1 MAGEPKLNVREMQL
15 SEVGIRIDYFHDSSD
30 DHLRILGVD
39 RASLPSREEWLSF
52 YEDDYARPISARMGY
67 SLLCLLDGDVV
78 GFSSTDRI
86 DFGQQAFMHLH
97 IIVPELRRKGHGAE
111 FVKQSARC
119 YFSALE
125 LERLYCEPNAFN
137 TAPNLTLQNAGFR
150 YVLTHDAQPSPI
162 NFTQITNRW
171 VLHRATLFVR

>member
-1 MAGEPKLNVREMQL
+1 VANESKLDVREMQL
-15 SEVGIRIDYFHDSSD
+15 PEVGIRIDYFHDSSD
-30 DHLRILGVD
+30 DHLRTLGVD
-39 RASLPSREEWLSF
+39 RTLLPSREEWLSF
-52 YEDDYARPISARMGY
+52 YQEDYARPISARMSY
-67 SLLCLLDGDVV
+67 SLLWLLDGDVV

-97 IIVPELRRKGHGAE
+97 IVVPELRKKGHGAE
-111 FVKQSARC
+111 FVKKSARC

-137 TAPNLTLQNAGFR
+137 AAPNLTLQNAGFR
-150 YVLTHDAQPSPI
+150 YVLTHEAQPSPI

-171 VLHRATLFVR
+171 VLPRAALFVE